1 MTADSSWAGIHS
13 ESRREREFQILW
25 PATMKLWAPSEVRT
39 NGMENRLVL
48 DNPRERVSNGL
59 SSVGATTLQNNT
71 DYCLEFLLSYSVFVF
86 GL

>member
-1 MTADSSWAGIHS
+1 
-13 ESRREREFQILW
+13 
-25 PATMKLWAPSEVRT
+25 
-39 NGMENRLVL
+39 MENRLVL